1 MTNIRNVI
9 SNEPNEMEGEQVN
22 QTLRREQTTIDID
35 MDTNGNQRQH
45 SDRNSNFT
53 TINSEHESG
62 RRMVDIDNETV
73 VGVRRN
79 SNSQGNLLSLINE
92 ARSHLE
98 RQVTLGDGT
107 AESPPQQHRR
117 FMHSTS
123 DSSFT
128 SSNAANSTNRSRYAR
143 SWRMNLNNVLSFS
156 SASSAEA
163 LRSLI
168 SHSGNFRYSSLR
180 NDDNSGSDTAQS
192 LINEVHPGRRQ
203 QQPSNDRIPSSSSS
217 PMSFRV
223 NINMN
228 SRLPMIVRQ
237 NLRSLGR
244 TDTPAANSS
253 TDLTLD
259 LPDEQQFRNMAA
271 ATNGDINRPNQQ
283 MRPDSTDNQASINN
297 VESPRTVEIDSSG
310 PDDIN
315 NEIPELVLKLVS
327 AFVRYL
333 PFICII
339 LMKFIH
345 DHLLGIMDLIF
356 LQAVMYQI
364 NNSLRQQVAKLS
376 QKSYSIV
383 LRDYIIIICVIMY
396 RFIIASS
403 KPEPFGLLIPPPTE
417 SLTVDVYSADKAVPT
432 SPSAQEFTSNF
443 ALKVFVKAP
452 INASPTPSHES
463 TGNKLTITK
472 YTSLEMLL
480 YYVALNDLI
489 LKLLTQLIKI
499 TITTTPTKL
508 LRHKV
513 RARLYVLIEYI
524 SQFYR
529 ALAPITQWL
538 KFLHESYT
546 GLEVISGMLFS
557 SFYIGAKIFELVER
571 SKLLKRALLS
581 FIRNNDS
588 ERKPTND
595 ELDAAGNVC
604 PICHDAYNSP
614 IVLQCGHIFCDDC
627 VGTWFKREQT
637 CPMCR
642 TKVNDDPTYQ
652 DGSTTFFYQ
661 IF

>member
-1 MTNIRNVI
+1 MTNNNNNVPI
-9 SNEPNEMEGEQVN
+9 ELERVPVS

-35 MDTNGNQRQH
+35 MDTNCNQQH
-45 SDRNSNFT
+45 IARNSNFT
-53 TINSEHESG
+53 AINNESESD
-62 RRMVDIDNETV
+62 RIIDNDSETISL
-73 VGVRRN
+73 RRN

-98 RQVTLGDGT
+98 RQATLGGGPIEN
-107 AESPPQQHRR
+107 ASQQQRR
-117 FMHSTS
+117 FMHSAS
-123 DSSFT
+123 DSAFT
-128 SSNAANSTNRSRYAR
+128 SPNAANSTNRSRYTR

-156 SASSAEA
+156 SASSTEA

-168 SHSGNFRYSSLR
+168 SNSGNFRYSTLR
-180 NDDNSGSDTAQS
+180 NGDNSGNDTAQS
-192 LINEVHPGRRQ
+192 LTNEVHQERQ
-203 QQPSNDRIPSSSSS
+203 QQQPGTDRVSSSLSSSST

-244 TDTPAANSS
+244 TDSNTPVANNATDS
-253 TDLTLD
+253 TLELS
-259 LPDEQQFRNMAA
+259 DEQQFRNITA
-271 ATNGDINRPNQQ
+271 ATNGETNRSNQQ
-283 MRPDSTDNQASINN
+283 LRQNSTDNQVSTPGTEN
-297 VESPRTVEIDSSG
+297 PREIEIDSSG

-356 LQAVMYQI
+356 LQAIMYQI
-364 NNSLRQQVAKLS
+364 NNSLRKQVAKLS
-376 QKSYSIV
+376 QKSYSI
-383 LRDYIIIICVIMY
+383 LSRDFIIVTCVVVY
-396 RFIIASS
+396 RFIIATS

-417 SLTVDVYSADKAVPT
+417 SLTVDVFAVDKPVPT
-432 SPSAQEFTSNF
+432 SPTNQELTNDIS
-443 ALKVFVKAP
+443 LKFFVKAP
-452 INASPTPSHES
+452 VNASPTPSHKSSE
-463 TGNKLTITK
+463 NKLTITK

-480 YYVALNDLI
+480 YYVAVNDLI

-499 TITTTPTKL
+499 VITMLSTKL
-508 LRHKV
+508 LRHKA
-513 RARLYVLIEYI
+513 RARLYVLVEYV

-538 KFLHESYT
+538 EFLHESYT

-571 SKLLKRALLS
+571 SKLLKRSLLS

-588 ERKPTND
+588 ERKPTSD
-595 ELDAAGNVC
+595 EIDAAGNVC
-604 PICHDAYNSP
+604 PICHDNYNSP
-614 IVLQCGHIFCDDC
+614 VILQCGHIFCDDC

-642 TKVNDDPTYQ
+642 TKVSDDPTYQ